1 MNVPISLGGKIFN
14 RPISLTRGVY
24 VFWDRP
30 HRFRK
35 LNIFEVR
42 THFCLSTSFCKAK
55 NTLEYIVSLK
65 RQLGFMLK
73 NILECLPS
81 TSFAELFLYFTTD
94 KRKFL
99 SPAAV
104 IGKTLKIVTSK
115 IAKINFEDNRAGE
128 VNFCDLKIDCDFTA
142 ISQVSNKVIFQV

>member
-1 MNVPISLGGKIFN
+1 MSCPSSIRHRDSNPRPLECESTPITT
-14 RPISLTRGVY
+14 RPGL
-24 VFWDRP
+24 P
-30 HRFRK
+30 P
-35 LNIFEVR
+35 